1 MFFVLFPC
9 LPVLIYNHLPL
20 CLLQSTIFLVPI
32 HKWKEVRA
40 SAKPAALRPVQ
51 GLGEDDLH
59 SLEEIPG
66 IT

>member
-1 MFFVLFPC
+1 MF
-9 LPVLIYNHLPL
+9 IIL
-20 CLLQSTIFLVPI
+20 CTIFLVPI
-32 HKWKEVRA
+32 YKRKEVRA

-59 SLEEIPG
+59 PLEEIDITG